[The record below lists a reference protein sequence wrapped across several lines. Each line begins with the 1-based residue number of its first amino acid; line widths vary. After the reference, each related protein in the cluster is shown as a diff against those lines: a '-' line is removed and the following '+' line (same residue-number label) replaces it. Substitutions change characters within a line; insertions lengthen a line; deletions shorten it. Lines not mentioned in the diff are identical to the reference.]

1 MKKLLALYG
10 SPRRDGNSALLLK
23 EFLKGVNEA
32 KIYEYEEIFLR
43 DLNISPCLEIYK
55 CKSEGECAINDGFQS
70 LYKKIDEADAI
81 VLASPVMFYAV
92 SAHTKVFMDR
102 CQVFWSRKYYL
113 NLRTKE
119 KKGVFIGVGATK
131 GAKLF
136 DGILMNVKYFFDA
149 LNTKLIETLLVR
161 GVDEKGDILKQP
173 EMIERAREIG
183 KSLL

>member
-23 EFLKGVNEA
+23 EFLKGVKEA
-32 KIYEYEEIFLR
+32 NIYEYEEIFLR

-55 CKSEGECAINDGFQS
+55 CKFDGICAINDTFQ
-70 LYKKIDEADAI
+70 KIFKQIDEADAI

-92 SAHTKVFMDR
+92 SAHTKVLMDR

-113 NLRTKE
+113 NIKSKE
-119 KKGVFIGVGATK
+119 KKGIFLGVGATK

-136 DGILMNVKYFFDA
+136 EGILMNVKYFFDA
-149 LNTKLIETLLVR
+149 IDAKLVETLLVR

-173 EMIERAREIG
+173 EILGRAREIG
-183 KSLL
+183 KSLS

>member
-23 EFLKGVNEA
+23 AFLEGIREGG
-32 KIYEYEEIFLR
+32 IYEYREIFLR
-43 DLNISPCLEIYK
+43 DLNISPCLEIYR
-55 CKSEGECAINDGFQS
+55 CKSDGICAINDEFQNII
-70 LYKKIDEADAI
+70 KDIDEADAI
-81 VLASPVMFYAV
+81 ALASPVMFYAV

-113 NLRTKE
+113 NRRTKE
-119 KKGVFIGVGATK
+119 KKGIFLGVGATK

-149 LNTKLIETLLVR
+149 IDTKLVESILVR
-161 GVDEKGDILKQP
+161 GVDERGDILKQP
-173 EMIERAREIG
+173 EMLERAKALG
-183 KSLL
+183 KSLT